1 MGGIKLF
8 QELTE
13 SISNRL
19 EKDFHKEILISSIEI
34 LKFPNITTKFS
45 NFATNIRELTRE
57 LFQTLAPDDEVKN
70 CHWYEKEPSEGTSEI
85 TRVQRMIYAVKGG
98 LSNEFIENELEI
110 DFDEQ
115 ITTLKKVISNLN
127 KYTHINE
134 KVYYRE
140 EKTGYEMV
148 KNTLIALD
156 HFLATVEQ
164 IRVMIIS
171 ELETK
176 IYDSV
181 SSAISEDIINE
192 IDILATHYWIEGIW
206 VNDINITHITSI
218 HIAVNVTGSV
228 DVHHQYGS
236 DGDFER
242 GDGVRNE
249 SSYPISL
256 SIKLD
261 IDDPLDVSISPDD
274 IEVDNSS
281 FYE

>member
-1 MGGIKLF
+1 MF
-8 QELTE
+8 HELTE
-13 SISNRL
+13 SILNRL
-19 EKDFHKEILISSIEI
+19 EKDFHKEILISSMEI
-34 LKFPNITTKFS
+34 LKTPNITTKFS

-57 LFQTLAPDDEVKN
+57 LFHTLAPNDEVKN
-70 CHWYEKEPSEGTSEI
+70 CDWYEKETSDGNSDI

-115 ITTLKKVISNLN
+115 ISTLRKVITELN

-148 KNTLIALD
+148 KNTLVALD
-156 HFLATVEQ
+156 HFLATIEHTR
-164 IRVMIIS
+164 IMIIS
-171 ELETK
+171 ELETS

-181 SSAISEDIINE
+181 SSALSEDIINE
-192 IDILATHYWIEGIW
+192 IDILATHYWVEGIW
-206 VNDINITHITSI
+206 VNDIDITHITSK
-218 HIAVNVTGSV
+218 HIDVDVSGSV

-236 DGDFER
+236 DGDFRR
-242 GDGVRNE
+242 GDGVCNE
-249 SSYPISL
+249 SSYPLSL

-261 IDDPLDVSISPDD
+261 IDDPLEVSINPDD
-274 IEVDNSS
+274 ITVDNSS